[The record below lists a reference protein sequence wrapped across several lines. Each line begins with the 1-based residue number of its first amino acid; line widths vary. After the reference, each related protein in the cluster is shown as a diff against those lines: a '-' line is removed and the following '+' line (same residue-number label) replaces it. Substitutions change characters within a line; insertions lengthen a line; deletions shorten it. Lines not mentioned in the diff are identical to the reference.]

1 MNSDKSV
8 VLLFTDWYYPG
19 FKAGGPIQSCV
30 NLVRAMASEYRF
42 YVITSDR
49 DLDSETAYNQVPL
62 NQWSSG
68 IFGEQVFYASPGF
81 INQKWLK
88 QLFEQYPG
96 SRIYLNSMFSLPFT
110 LLPLLVSG
118 RFRNSRLIL
127 APRGMLHPGAL
138 GLKSGKKKIFLRI
151 FRWMDWHK
159 RICFQATTEEE
170 AGYIKQHFPGAA
182 IRVVGNIPA
191 FREQKPSS
199 LRKVSGELKLL
210 FLGRLHP
217 TKNLD
222 YVLDLLQQNWV
233 GQIELHL
240 IGEPGP
246 SEYVEKCRKKI
257 KELSSS
263 VQVREYGSLPQ
274 QESFEKILE
283 AHALVL
289 PSLGE
294 NFGHAIFE
302 ALISGKPVLISDR
315 TPWRKLVSQQAGW
328 DLPLEQPEQFE
339 KAIGRLLEMD
349 QDTYEQ
355 WSEGAYR
362 LANNYFTNAAYN
374 KNYRELFT

>member
-1 MNSDKSV
+1 MNSDRPV
-8 VLLFTDWYYPG
+8 ILLFTDWYYPG
-19 FKAGGPIQSCV
+19 YKAGGPIQSCV

-49 DLDSETAYNQVPL
+49 DLDSETAYDQVPL
-62 NQWSSG
+62 NQWTSG

-81 INQKWLK
+81 INRKWLK

-110 LLPLLVSG
+110 LLPVLVSG
-118 RFRNSRLIL
+118 QFRNSRIIL

-151 FRWMDWHK
+151 FRWLGWHK

-170 AGYIKQHFPGAA
+170 AGYIMQHLPGAA

-191 FREQKPSS
+191 FREQKPPA
-199 LRKVSGELKLL
+199 LKKVSGELKLL

-222 YVLDLLQQNWV
+222 YVLNLLRRNWE
-233 GQIELHL
+233 GRIELKL

-246 SEYVEKCRKKI
+246 ADYIEKCRTLM
-257 KELSSS
+257 KELPPD

-274 QESFEKILE
+274 QGSFEKILE

-289 PSLGE
+289 PSRGE

-302 ALISGKPVLISDR
+302 AMISGKPVLISDR
-315 TPWRKLVSQQAGW
+315 TPWRKLEAQQAGW
-328 DLPLEQPEQFE
+328 DLPLEMPEQFAG
-339 KAIGRLLEMD
+339 AIERLLEMD
-349 QDTYEQ
+349 QATYDQ

-362 LANNYFTNAAYN
+362 LANNYFGNAAYN
-374 KNYRELFT
+374 TNYRELFT

>member
-1 MNSDKSV
+1 MNSDRPV
-8 VLLFTDWYYPG
+8 ILLFTDWYYPG
-19 FKAGGPIQSCV
+19 YKAGGPIQSCV

-49 DLDSETAYNQVPL
+49 DLDSETAYDQVPL
-62 NQWSSG
+62 NQWTNG

-81 INQKWLK
+81 INRKWLK

-110 LLPLLVSG
+110 LLPVWVAA
-118 RFRNSRLIL
+118 RFRSSRIIL

-151 FRWMDWHK
+151 FRWLGWHK

-182 IRVVGNIPA
+182 IRMVGNIPA
-191 FREQKPSS
+191 FREQKPPT
-199 LRKVSGELKLL
+199 LKKAPGELKLL

-222 YVLDLLQQNWV
+222 YVLDLLRRNWQ
-233 GQIELHL
+233 GQIELKL

-246 SEYVEKCRKKI
+246 ATYVEKCRTLM
-257 KELSSS
+257 KELPPN

-283 AHALVL
+283 AHALIL
-289 PSLGE
+289 PSRGE

-315 TPWRKLVSQQAGW
+315 TPWRELEAQEAGW
-328 DLPLEQPEQFE
+328 DFPLDLPEQFAS
-339 KAIGRLLEMD
+339 AIGRLLEMD
-349 QDTYEQ
+349 QETYDQ

-362 LANNYFTNAAYN
+362 LANNYFGNAAYN
-374 KNYRELFT
+374 TNYRELFT